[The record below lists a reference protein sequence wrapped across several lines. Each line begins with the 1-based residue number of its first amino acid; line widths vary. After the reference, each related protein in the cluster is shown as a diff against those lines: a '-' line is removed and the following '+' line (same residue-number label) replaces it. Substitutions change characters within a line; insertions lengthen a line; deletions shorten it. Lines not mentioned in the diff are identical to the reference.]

1 MFCSPRD
8 ACRVRRSIERF
19 ELSLTILHPPRSPQA
34 SNAAADWAQKRKQ
47 ALERAT
53 ELRAQRKAA
62 ERASVQQVAEPVR
75 GLESDPLPSPKQDA
89 SSDQTWWAGGNDGS
103 AAGFGDAG
111 RRQAGHEGRQRRQ
124 WGQPSVLDPLS
135 FGANGSGTTK
145 ENRDPE
151 TPPRGADAPSGR
163 LMPWEREMLVKQAE
177 QEATAQGLPPTPSNE
192 AIARVFGEY
201 GEARDGDDPDVWGPP
216 RPSPGKGPNLNRLD
230 SRASPSTQRP
240 ASAAPRS
247 PGAPTRLAASVAAG
261 PRAQRSRNTEHEA
274 RDAARTKRG
283 ASDATDATVAETR
296 SPSARTKPSVKAAA
310 LVVRESASA
319 AGEASAASAKQP
331 TAEAAE
337 RSRVRPA
344 TARAGTTRARSPYAS
359 AAVPG
364 FAAAFR
370 KQTEAKGIK
379 PVPATATQ
387 AAKTPTPA
395 VREAVAS
402 AQAAIA
408 GALTPPGAAHAAE
421 PRPEPPTVDITNR
434 EDSGEVAALL
444 GAFARRAEAL
454 TRGERSAD
462 AEPAASAAA
471 AGSGSQS
478 ARPTAASA
486 KADASRRAGPASG
499 VPKAASK
506 KPRLPAEMV
515 QKIVT
520 KAVEQRQT
528 ERRGASSSSSPSG
541 ASKASAPS
549 ARRAPASPG
558 AWSAAELPGSSVA
571 HAPAATPIGFD
582 EFLKLQEREASSPSK
597 LRKSPRKPP
606 AKPPFNTGDVMGDV
620 DPAAVAAAA
629 RKVAAAK
636 APKRPTA
643 AGAAPPED
651 AAVTKKAAGADA
663 EKPTRQMF
671 DKRES
676 RRMNAKPF
684 AAAVQRWRN
693 AKAAAKA
700 VTNAGTL
707 NPNAHR
713 GRGDAATD
721 ADGRIDRP
729 ESPPGGV
736 KVYVR
741 KRPLFAHEQARGEFD
756 CVTVPECGAE
766 CGAGASHAAS
776 EPSRTIVI
784 HNCQMRADLKRMFV
798 KHSAFDVT
806 RAFGERCGGA
816 EVYETAAA
824 PMVRGALAG
833 GVGALFM
840 YGQTGSGK
848 THTMEHLEKT
858 AMQALFRG
866 EPRGPNPLKGAEQ
879 IRVAYFE
886 IAGKKCADLLSPARN
901 DIALKEVGGGVN
913 GGVNGAHG
921 SMDPAEYRKLDVQLI
936 GACEPTVC
944 SVAELETIVAAGKAR
959 RATSATHCNAASSRS
974 HAVLR
979 LTCCLASG
987 ATGRLTL
994 VDCAGSERKEDNV
1007 HHSAEQRRETAEINA
1022 SLYALKE
1029 CVRMRKM
1036 QHQRPEGGGHVH
1048 VPYRSSHLTR
1058 VLMECFVRPD
1068 AQLGVIGTVSPASV
1082 DTEHSVS
1089 TLKTVGLIGGC
1100 EDGDGVV
1107 EEREDVSKNLKIGED
1122 GAVTETVV
1130 ERVVAPVRWSN
1141 AHIRAFMERAGNEKF
1156 AGRVTVPLSLVGRD
1170 VVRMSPLAL
1179 QKICGGDKKLA
1190 EALHNKIRD
1199 EIQRCS
1205 SKTR

>member
-1 MFCSPRD
+1 M
-8 ACRVRRSIERF
+8 
-19 ELSLTILHPPRSPQA
+19 TILHPPPFPQA

-75 GLESDPLPSPKQDA
+75 GLESDPLPPPKQDA

-111 RRQAGHEGRQRRQ
+111 RRQTGSEGRQRRQ
-124 WGQPSVLDPLS
+124 WGEPRTLNPLS
-135 FGANGSGTTK
+135 SGVGGSVPTK
-145 ENRDPE
+145 ENRDPG

-177 QEATAQGLPPTPSNE
+177 EEATAKTGLPPTPSRE
-192 AIARVFGEY
+192 VIARVFGEF

-216 RPSPGKGPNLNRLD
+216 RPSPGRP
-230 SRASPSTQRP
+230 SRAKKSPAKRP

-247 PGAPTRLAASVAAG
+247 PVAPTRLAASVTRASG
-261 PRAQRSRNTEHEA
+261 PQNGEDA
-274 RDAARTKRG
+274 RDADG
-283 ASDATDATVAETR
+283 ASATPSR
-296 SPSARTKPSVKAAA
+296 SPPARTKPSVRAAA
-310 LVVRESASA
+310 LVVRER
-319 AGEASAASAKQP
+319 AGEASAAAASFSPAKDAP
-331 TAEAAE
+331 E
-337 RSRVRPA
+337 RKSVRPA
-344 TARAGTTRARSPYAS
+344 TARAGTTTRFRSPYAS

-364 FAAAFR
+364 IAAAYR

-379 PVPATATQ
+379 PASATATR
-387 AAKTPTPA
+387 AAKAPTPA

-402 AQAAIA
+402 AQAVIA
-408 GALTPPGAAHAAE
+408 GALTPPAAARAAT
-421 PRPEPPTVDITNR
+421 PAGEPPTVDITSE
-434 EDSGEVAALL
+434 EDSVEVAALL
-444 GAFARRAEAL
+444 GASAGRAEAPIQTG
-454 TRGERSAD
+454 TRTKSERAASAD
-462 AEPAASAAA
+462 LAAA
-471 AGSGSQS
+471 AGPTAPGGPS
-478 ARPTAASA
+478 ARPPAEPPE
-486 KADASRRAGPASG
+486 ADETSRAGPTSG
-499 VPKAASK
+499 VPKAVSK

-520 KAVEQRQT
+520 KAVEQHQT
-528 ERRGASSSSSPSG
+528 ERRGARPSSSPKA
-541 ASKASAPS
+541 ASKASTPS
-549 ARRAPASPG
+549 ARRAPAV
-558 AWSAAELPGSSVA
+558 ELPGSSVT

-582 EFLKLQEREASSPSK
+582 EFLKLQEQEASSSPSK
-597 LRKSPRKPP
+597 LRKSPRKPS
-606 AKPPFNTGDVMGDV
+606 AKPPFNTGDIMGDV
-620 DPAAVAAAA
+620 DPAAAAAAA

-651 AAVTKKAAGADA
+651 VVVTTKAAGAEG

-693 AKAAAKA
+693 NRAAKLG
-700 VTNAGTL
+700 TNAGSNAPEHGDGLAPVAETL
-707 NPNAHR
+707 
-713 GRGDAATD
+713 
-721 ADGRIDRP
+721 DRP

-756 CVTVPECGAE
+756 CVTVPECAAASAAGAPG
-766 CGAGASHAAS
+766 GAGPAGFS
-776 EPSRTIVI
+776 PKTVVI

-798 KHSAFDVT
+798 RHSAFDVT

-824 PMVRGALAG
+824 PMVAGALAG
-833 GVGALFM
+833 RVGALFM

-858 AMQALFRG
+858 AMEALFRG
-866 EPRGPNPLKGAEQ
+866 VPGLGSNPRLEGAAR

-886 IAGKKCADLLSPARN
+886 IAGKKCTDLLSPARA
-901 DIALKEVGGGVN
+901 DIALKEVGGGAA
-913 GGVNGAHG
+913 GGGAGTLNHA
-921 SMDPAEYRKLDVQLI
+921 DPSVYHKLDVQLI

-1068 AQLGVIGTVSPASV
+1068 AQLAVIGTVSPASV

-1089 TLKTVGLIGGC
+1089 TLKTVGLIGGR
-1100 EDGDGVV
+1100 EDGDGVI
-1107 EEREDVSKNLKIGED
+1107 EEREDVPKNLKIGED

-1170 VVRMSPLAL
+1170 IVRMSPLAL

>member
-1 MFCSPRD
+1 
-8 ACRVRRSIERF
+8 
-19 ELSLTILHPPRSPQA
+19 
-34 SNAAADWAQKRKQ
+34 
-47 ALERAT
+47 
-53 ELRAQRKAA
+53 
-62 ERASVQQVAEPVR
+62 VQQVAEPVR
-75 GLESDPLPSPKQDA
+75 GLESDPLPLPKQDA
-89 SSDQTWWAGGNDGS
+89 SSDQTWWAGGNEAS

-111 RRQAGHEGRQRRQ
+111 RRQAGSEGRQRRQ
-124 WGQPSVLDPLS
+124 WGVPHTLNPLS
-135 FGANGSGTTK
+135 SGANGTVPTK
-145 ENRDPE
+145 ENRDPG
-151 TPPRGADAPSGR
+151 TPPRGESLAPSGR

-177 QEATAQGLPPTPSNE
+177 EEATARGLPPTPSKE
-192 AIARVFGEY
+192 VIARVFGEF
-201 GEARDGDDPDVWGPP
+201 GETRDGDDPDVWGPP
-216 RPSPGKGPNLNRLD
+216 RPSPARP
-230 SRASPSTQRP
+230 SRASPAKRP

-247 PGAPTRLAASVAAG
+247 PGAPTRLAASVT
-261 PRAQRSRNTEHEA
+261 SVTST
-274 RDAARTKRG
+274 RDSG
-283 ASDATDATVAETR
+283 DADGRKLET
-296 SPSARTKPSVKAAA
+296 RTKPSVRAAA
-310 LVVRESASA
+310 LVVRER
-319 AGEASAASAKQP
+319 AGEAAASAKD
-331 TAEAAE
+331 AAE

-344 TARAGTTRARSPYAS
+344 TARAGTTRASSESRRSPYAS

-379 PVPATATQ
+379 PVSATAE
-387 AAKTPTPA
+387 KTRGARASTPA
-395 VREAVAS
+395 VREAVES

-408 GALTPPGAAHAAE
+408 GALTPPGAARAAA
-421 PRPEPPTVDITNR
+421 PAGKPPTVDITSE

-444 GAFARRAEAL
+444 GAFARRAEAA
-454 TRGERSAD
+454 TRGEGSTDAQPAAVSGGRSAPPPVES
-462 AEPAASAAA
+462 AEAE
-471 AGSGSQS
+471 
-478 ARPTAASA
+478 T
-486 KADASRRAGPASG
+486 SRRAGPASG

-528 ERRGASSSSSPSG
+528 ERRGASPLSSPKV
-541 ASKASAPS
+541 ASKATAPS

-558 AWSAAELPGSSVA
+558 AWSAAQLPGSPIT

-582 EFLKLQEREASSPSK
+582 EFLKLQEQEASSPSK
-597 LRKSPRKPP
+597 LRKSPLKPP
-606 AKPPFNTGDVMGDV
+606 GKPPFNTGDVMGDV
-620 DPAAVAAAA
+620 DPAAAAAAA
-629 RKVAAAK
+629 RAIAAAK

-651 AAVTKKAAGADA
+651 VVVTKKAAGADG

-693 AKAAAKA
+693 KRATESCA
-700 VTNAGTL
+700 NAPGDGTGVA
-707 NPNAHR
+707 PDANAL
-713 GRGDAATD
+713 
-721 ADGRIDRP
+721 DRP

-756 CVTVPECGAE
+756 CVTVPECAAAS
-766 CGAGASHAAS
+766 AGAAPGGR
-776 EPSRTIVI
+776 PSRTVVI

-798 KHSAFDVT
+798 KHSAFDVS
-806 RAFGERCGGA
+806 RAFGEKCGSA

-824 PMVRGALAG
+824 PMVAGALAG
-833 GVGALFM
+833 RVGALFM

-858 AMQALFRG
+858 AMEALFRG
-866 EPRGPNPLKGAEQ
+866 VAGSSPLKGAAQ

-886 IAGKKCADLLSPARN
+886 IAGKKCTDLLSPARN
-901 DIALKEVGGGVN
+901 DIALKEVGGGAI
-913 GGVNGAHG
+913 GVHSAHG
-921 SMDPAEYRKLDVQLI
+921 SVDPSEYRKLDVQLI
-936 GACEPTVC
+936 GACEPTVR
-944 SVAELETIVAAGKAR
+944 SVSELETIVAAGKAR

-1007 HHSAEQRRETAEINA
+1007 HHSAEQRKETAEINA

-1036 QHQRPEGGGHVH
+1036 QTKYQYEGGGHVH

-1058 VLMECFVRPD
+1058 VLMECFIRPD
-1068 AQLGVIGTVSPASV
+1068 AQLAVIGTVSPASV

-1089 TLKTVGLIGGC
+1089 TLKTVGLIGGR
-1100 EDGDGVV
+1100 EDGDGGVR

-1141 AHIRAFMERAGNEKF
+1141 AQIRAFMERAGNEKF
-1156 AGRVTVPLSLVGRD
+1156 AGRVAVPLSLVGRD
-1170 VVRMSPLAL
+1170 IVRMSPLAL

>member
-1 MFCSPRD
+1 MAVTDDVRTAAKARKVRHPRTPD
-8 ACRVRRSIERF
+8 VLFPPRRVPSSMVYLGF
-19 ELSLTILHPPRSPQA
+19 ELSLTILHAPPLPQA

-62 ERASVQQVAEPVR
+62 ERASVQQVAKPVR
-75 GLESDPLPSPKQDA
+75 GLESDPLPLPKQDA
-89 SSDQTWWAGGNDGS
+89 SSDQTRWGGGNDAS
-103 AAGFGDAG
+103 AAGFGEAA
-111 RRQAGHEGRQRRQ
+111 RRQTGSEGRKRRQ
-124 WGQPSVLDPLS
+124 WGEPRPLNPLS
-135 FGANGSGTTK
+135 SGANSSVPKK
-145 ENRDPE
+145 ENRDPGA
-151 TPPRGADAPSGR
+151 PPRGADAPSGR

-177 QEATAQGLPPTPSNE
+177 EEATAKAGLPPTPSKE
-192 AIARVFGEY
+192 AIARVFGEI

-216 RPSPGKGPNLNRLD
+216 RPSPGRP
-230 SRASPSTQRP
+230 SRASSVKRP

-247 PGAPTRLAASVAAG
+247 ATAPTRLAASVM
-261 PRAQRSRNTEHEA
+261 RASGRRVDSHRDADDA
-274 RDAARTKRG
+274 RDADRSSEQNANAPPE
-283 ASDATDATVAETR
+283 ASSE
-296 SPSARTKPSVKAAA
+296 SPPARTKPSAKATA
-310 LVVRESASA
+310 LVVRDR
-319 AGEASAASAKQP
+319 AGEAATASARD
-331 TAEAAE
+331 AAK
-337 RSRVRPA
+337 RKSVRPA
-344 TARAGTTRARSPYAS
+344 TARAGTTRRSPYAS

-364 FAAAFR
+364 FAAAYR
-370 KQTEAKGIK
+370 KRTEAKGIK
-379 PVPATATQ
+379 PASATAAQ
-387 AAKTPTPA
+387 AAKAPTPA

-402 AQAAIA
+402 AEAVITD
-408 GALTPPGAAHAAE
+408 ALTPPGAERAVT
-421 PRPEPPTVDITNR
+421 PDGEPPAVDITS
-434 EDSGEVAALL
+434 EQDSGEVADLL
-444 GAFARRAEAL
+444 GAFAGGARAS
-454 TRGERSAD
+454 TRSERAAAAD
-462 AEPAASAAA
+462 PAAA
-471 AGSGSQS
+471 AGATASGGRS
-478 ARPTAASA
+478 AQPPVELSE
-486 KADASRRAGPASG
+486 ADPSPRAGPASG
-499 VPKAASK
+499 APKAASK

-528 ERRGASSSSSPSG
+528 EKRGTPSSLSPKA
-541 ASKASAPS
+541 ASKASKPS
-549 ARRAPASPG
+549 TRRPP
-558 AWSAAELPGSSVA
+558 AAELPGSSVT

-582 EFLKLQEREASSPSK
+582 EFLKLQQQEASSSPSK
-597 LRKSPRKPP
+597 LRKSPQKPST
-606 AKPPFNTGDVMGDV
+606 KFPFNTGDLMGDV
-620 DPAAVAAAA
+620 DPAAAAAAA

-651 AAVTKKAAGADA
+651 VVVTKKAAGADGKKA
-663 EKPTRQMF
+663 TRQMF

-693 AKAAAKA
+693 NRAAKFG
-700 VTNAGTL
+700 TNAETTAAGHE
-707 NPNAHR
+707 N
-713 GRGDAATD
+713 GDASI
-721 ADGRIDRP
+721 ADPLDRP

-741 KRPLFAHEQARGEFD
+741 KRPLFAHEQERGEFD
-756 CVTVPECGAE
+756 CVTVPECAVASGA
-766 CGAGASHAAS
+766 AAS
-776 EPSRTIVI
+776 SGRPSRTIVI
-784 HNCQMRADLKRMFV
+784 HNCQMRPDLKRMFV

-806 RAFGERCGGA
+806 RAFGERCGSA

-824 PMVRGALAG
+824 PMVAGALAG
-833 GVGALFM
+833 RVGALFM

-858 AMQALFRG
+858 AVEALFRG
-866 EPRGPNPLKGAEQ
+866 VPGSRPLEGAGR

-886 IAGKKCADLLSPARN
+886 IAGKKCTDLLSPVRN
-901 DIALKEVGGGVN
+901 DIALKEVGGGAV
-913 GGVNGAHG
+913 GAHG
-921 SMDPAEYRKLDVQLI
+921 AHGHSDPSAYHKLDVQLI

-959 RATSATHCNAASSRS
+959 RATSATHCNASSSRS

-1007 HHSAEQRRETAEINA
+1007 HHSAEQRKETAEINA

-1068 AQLGVIGTVSPASV
+1068 AQLAVIGTVSPASM

-1089 TLKTVGLIGGC
+1089 TLKTVGLIGGR

-1107 EEREDVSKNLKIGED
+1107 EEREDVPKNLKIGED

-1141 AHIRAFMERAGNEKF
+1141 AHIRAFMERPGNEKF

-1170 VVRMSPLAL
+1170 IVRMSPLAL

-1190 EALHNKIRD
+1190 EALHNRIRD
-1199 EIQRCS
+1199 EIQRCT